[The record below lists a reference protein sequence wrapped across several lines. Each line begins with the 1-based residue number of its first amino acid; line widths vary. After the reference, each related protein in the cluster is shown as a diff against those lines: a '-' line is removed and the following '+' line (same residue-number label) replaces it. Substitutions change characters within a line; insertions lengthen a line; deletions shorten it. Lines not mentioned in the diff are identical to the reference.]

1 MSQTSPR
8 PRSAAILLYRRTG
21 DVPEVLLVHP
31 GGPFWRNR
39 WRGWWQLPKGMIEPG
54 EEALAAVRREFAEEL
69 GSPCVGTA
77 SALGEVTQAAGKR
90 VVAFA
95 VEGDLDPS
103 TIAGTQ
109 FTMEWPPR
117 SGVRAS
123 FPEVDAARWFSLDAA
138 ADEMLPSQRPF
149 LDRLAPL
156 LSS

>member
-1 MSQTSPR
+1 MSRTSQR

-54 EEALAAVRREFAEEL
+54 EEALAAARREFAEEL
-69 GSPCVGTA
+69 GSPCAGAA
-77 SALGEVTQAAGKR
+77 SPLGEVTQAAGKR

-103 TIAGTQ
+103 TIAGAQ
-109 FTMEWPPR
+109 FTVEWPPR
-117 SGVRAS
+117 SGVSAS
-123 FPEVDAARWFSLDAA
+123 FPEVDAARWFSLEEA

-149 LDRLAPL
+149 LDRLLPL
-156 LSS
+156 LAS